1 MLSANL
7 TAAALA
13 AAGPGADTEAY
24 PVADPVAGLPA
35 PEIPAVAPA
44 ETVIPEPAFG
54 GEPVPSAPAAEDA
67 APPPAPAQSPVDAAV
82 ATDAT
87 AAAND
92 DDFLAGEIV
101 KPDDPF
107 EPVNRLSFDL
117 FWAIDRIAIRPAAMA
132 YRAVVPKP
140 LRDGARNAL
149 NNLGEPLVFANDILQ
164 LKPKRALKTLARFVI
179 NTAIG
184 LGGLFDIAKREPFKI
199 EYHYNS
205 LGTTLG
211 VWGIGPGPYLFLPI
225 GAPIVGPTTLRDLAD
240 WPQGLLYP
248 KKIDRRFDSD
258 AFNYSTTVVGGL
270 DERERNDAEL
280 QAMFSDAI
288 DKYATFRANFLQNR
302 AGEIAALKANEGE
315 APKASELDDPLTDP
329 AGEAPPAGGG

>member
-13 AAGPGADTEAY
+13 AAGP
-24 PVADPVAGLPA
+24 VADPAAALPA
-35 PEIPAVAPA
+35 PEISAEAPA
-44 ETVIPEPAFG
+44 EMVIPEPEFG
-54 GEPVPSAPAAEDA
+54 VPPAPAAEEAA
-67 APPPAPAQSPVDAAV
+67 APPEPAQTPA
-82 ATDAT
+82 DAT

-92 DDFLAGEIV
+92 DDFLGDEIA
-101 KPDDPF
+101 KPGDPF
-107 EPVNRLSFDL
+107 EPINRLSFDL

-132 YRAVVPKP
+132 YRTVVPKP
-140 LRDGARNAL
+140 LRDGAHNAL
-149 NNLGEPLVFANDILQ
+149 TNLSEPLVFANDILQ

-205 LGTTLG
+205 LGSTLG
-211 VWGIGPGPYLFLPI
+211 VWGVGPGPYLFLPI
-225 GAPIVGPTTLRDLAD
+225 GAPIAGPTTLRDIAD
-240 WPQGLLYP
+240 WPQRLLFP
-248 KKIDRRFDSD
+248 KKVDSRFDSD
-258 AFNYSTTVVGGL
+258 AFNYTTTVAGGL

-280 QAMFSDAI
+280 QAMFSGAI

-315 APKASELDDPLTDP
+315 APKSSELDDPLTDP
-329 AGEAPPAGGG
+329 AREAPAPAAPEEPAEAATE